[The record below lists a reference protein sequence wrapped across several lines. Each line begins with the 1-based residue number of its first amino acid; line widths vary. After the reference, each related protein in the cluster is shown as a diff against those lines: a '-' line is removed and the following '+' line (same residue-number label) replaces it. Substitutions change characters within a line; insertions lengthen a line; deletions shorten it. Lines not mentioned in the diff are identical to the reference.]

1 MGAWRVCGGCVEG
14 VCVDV
19 GGCGVCGGCVE
30 SVGVCV
36 EGVWR
41 GVDGLDKMGAEQ
53 SVLFWN
59 WTRSLQRKLS
69 YTEVY

>member
-1 MGAWRVCGGCVEG
+1 MEG

-41 GVDGLDKMGAEQ
+41 GVDGLGKMGAEQ